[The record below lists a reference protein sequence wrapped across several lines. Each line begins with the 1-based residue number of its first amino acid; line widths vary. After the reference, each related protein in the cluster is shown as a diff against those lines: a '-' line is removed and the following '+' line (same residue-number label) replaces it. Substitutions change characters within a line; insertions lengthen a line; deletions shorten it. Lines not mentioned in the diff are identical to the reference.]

1 MHFCLGHPPAA
12 RPRPLSVRSRHSRE
26 GLRHQSHR
34 KRLRHRQR
42 PRAPRSFLSS
52 ENRAPRPWNTR
63 SAPARHASRRRTRR
77 PLSTMRLMLS
87 RRAGIWLFLAVAVAL
102 GIAALL
108 FPQMDL
114 PPSYTRN
121 SDLLTVAGLYMI
133 AKVCAVA
140 DKEIF
145 SLGHAVS

>member
-1 MHFCLGHPPAA
+1 
-12 RPRPLSVRSRHSRE
+12 
-26 GLRHQSHR
+26 
-34 KRLRHRQR
+34 
-42 PRAPRSFLSS
+42 
-52 ENRAPRPWNTR
+52 
-63 SAPARHASRRRTRR
+63 
-77 PLSTMRLMLS
+77 MLS

-133 AKVCAVA
+133 AKVCEVA

-145 SLGHAVS
+145 SLGHAVSGHTLKHLASGPAGFWILRMLQKSQPIEDHGIR